1 MRTHNT
7 HNTQARA
14 RAHTHTHTHTTQ
26 HLAAGARGQDK
37 QKNIRVGLVE
47 IFNHTGADVRGG
59 GADEFVILVTILQ
72 ESVPYYAGPAR
83 HIKLACPVSQLLP
96 FSLLPCSPAP
106 LCTLPG
112 SRAAACVCAYVCVCV
127 CVCARVRVRAARV
140 APPFLAQRHAETER
154 ERDTDGP
161 ERAQARAQTQ
171 AEGHLNHLR
180 VNEDAVA
187 SLLEFGENTVEDIEL
202 TADAHPH
209 LRAQVPLFFQKKKER
224 LFQNAV
230 QRAVCTSECS
240 ASVKAVLRF
249 RHILHACIL
258 HNF

>member
-1 MRTHNT
+1 
-7 HNTQARA
+7 
-14 RAHTHTHTHTTQ
+14 
-26 HLAAGARGQDK
+26 
-37 QKNIRVGLVE
+37 
-47 IFNHTGADVRGG
+47 
-59 GADEFVILVTILQ
+59 
-72 ESVPYYAGPAR
+72 
-83 HIKLACPVSQLLP
+83 
-96 FSLLPCSPAP
+96 
-106 LCTLPG
+106 
-112 SRAAACVCAYVCVCV
+112 VCAYVCVCV

-209 LRAQVPLFFQKKKER
+209 LRAKVPLFFQKKKIDCFR
-224 LFQNAV
+224 MQCSAQCLRQNA
-230 QRAVCTSECS
+230 ECS

>member
-83 HIKLACPVSQLLP
+83 HMKLSCPVSQLLP

-112 SRAAACVCAYVCVCV
+112 SRAAVCVCAYVCVCV
-127 CVCARVRVRAARV
+127 CVCVCARACVYEPRAWHRL
-140 APPFLAQRHAETER
+140 FWHRDTQRQRER
-154 ERDTDGP
+154 ETRMDRNGHRHGHRHRQKDT
-161 ERAQARAQTQ
+161 
-171 AEGHLNHLR
+171 
-180 VNEDAVA
+180 
-187 SLLEFGENTVEDIEL
+187 
-202 TADAHPH
+202 
-209 LRAQVPLFFQKKKER
+209 
-224 LFQNAV
+224 
-230 QRAVCTSECS
+230 
-240 ASVKAVLRF
+240 
-249 RHILHACIL
+249 
-258 HNF
+258 